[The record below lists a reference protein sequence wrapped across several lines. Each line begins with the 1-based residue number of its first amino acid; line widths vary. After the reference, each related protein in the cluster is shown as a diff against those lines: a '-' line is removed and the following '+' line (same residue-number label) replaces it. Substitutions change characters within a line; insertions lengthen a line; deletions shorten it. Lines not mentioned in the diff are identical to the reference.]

1 MDPREAGEAAYL
13 LANGQ
18 GKARAA
24 RNGTVRAPQRWRV
37 LCLSA
42 GEESLAGLMARAGKQ
57 PTAGQEIRLADVEA
71 DAGQGLGLFDVLHI
85 DGTPAAQAFAIKEAT
100 TRWHGAV
107 GVEWLRRL
115 VADGA
120 IVADRVAAFGQ
131 HFCAE
136 VLHAEAVGQVARVA
150 RRFALVA
157 AAGELATASGL
168 TGWAAGEAS
177 SAARICFKAW
187 LEGFGGTGSR
197 EERAFFA
204 QVRAFFE
211 AHGASRFAATTDDA
225 EPRVVNR
232 AGFYRDRHTGER
244 EFLVLPEVFRR
255 EVCAGFDSRAATR
268 WLKEH
273 GWLLPGPDGKATQKP
288 RLKGLGPTRCY
299 VITPRFADGDD

>member
-57 PTAGQEIRLADVEA
+57 PTAGQEIRLADIEA
-71 DAGQGLGLFDVLHI
+71 DAGQGLGLFDVLHL

-273 GWLLPGPDGKATQKP
+273 GWLLCRARTARLP
-288 RLKGLGPTRCY
+288 RSR
-299 VITPRFADGDD
+299 A